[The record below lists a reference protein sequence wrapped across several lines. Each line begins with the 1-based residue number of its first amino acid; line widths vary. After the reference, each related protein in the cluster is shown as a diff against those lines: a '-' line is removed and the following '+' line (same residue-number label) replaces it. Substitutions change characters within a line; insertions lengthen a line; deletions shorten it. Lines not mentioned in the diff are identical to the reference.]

1 MGKTWET
8 FNQKN
13 IYIWTDSDTTC
24 CWLCCLNL
32 LESLYFGIERKIML
46 ARNLH
51 SNENLQNTFFF
62 FQISNTSYIL
72 IQSKYQRKQEY
83 FLSGK
88 TEKVSFDR
96 HSSQV
101 EQILLIISNQSEPSL
116 MITVKVKNIENL
128 VFMSCQ
134 VIYLVLIWTNMSNIF
149 HWTKP
154 WNLLHAWMNEEQ
166 NESIIEKFRDWCGI
180 LETIFKYPNSVSEKI
195 KTVAKS

>member
-1 MGKTWET
+1 MGKTWEI

-13 IYIWTDSDTTC
+13 IYIWTDSDTTS

-116 MITVKVKNIENL
+116 MITVKVKNIKNL

>member
-1 MGKTWET
+1 MKIFKT
-8 FNQKN
+8 
-13 IYIWTDSDTTC
+13 
-24 CWLCCLNL
+24 L
-32 LESLYFGIERKIML
+32 
-46 ARNLH
+46 
-51 SNENLQNTFFF
+51 FFF